1 MTLAQKILQKL
12 WTYKQ
17 PLTKGPEEVGAPVSD
32 LFLWRVSPLWNT
44 YFELINT
51 PKLIDTESGN
61 CQSVY
66 FYFLDLHG
74 SIIKKMTVSLDGNLH
89 KRIDLA
95 PMVSDIDVDAG
106 TFCVFHSDIPESVT
120 LAGSYIAERGYVSYQ
135 YNNSTV
141 RSYVHGNL
149 DAVSLMNDG
158 ALNFL
163 EARSLLR
170 RDYYLQHPLEPGYK
184 YEIVL
189 INPSQ
194 SKQKVE
200 CRIIDIDK
208 NEVEMDL
215 IKLGSGAGHIFKFDI
230 NSTQICR
237 LHIQSHLV
245 MARPLVF
252 KFFNNSL
259 DVFHG

>member
-1 MTLAQKILQKL
+1 MTLAQKIRQKL

-17 PLTKGPEEVGAPVSD
+17 PLTKDPEEVGAPVSD

-61 CQSVY
+61 CQSVK
-66 FYFLDLHG
+66 FYFLDIHG
-74 SIIKKMTVSLDGNLH
+74 SIIKKTTVSLDGNLH

-95 PMVSDIDVDAG
+95 PMVSDLDIDAG

-149 DAVSLMNDG
+149 DAVSLRLDDS
-158 ALNFL
+158 LLFL
-163 EARSLLR
+163 EARSFLPR
-170 RDYYLQHPLEPGYK
+170 AYNLQHPLESGCI
-184 YEIVL
+184 YEFAL
-189 INPSQ
+189 ANPSN
-194 SKQKVE
+194 SKIAIECKVL
-200 CRIIDIDK
+200 DIEGNLIEQDK
-208 NEVEMDL
+208 V
-215 IKLGSGAGHIFKFDI
+215 KLEPGGSHIFKFNI
-230 NSTQICR
+230 TSLHSCR
-237 LHIQSHLV
+237 LNIKSHLV
-245 MARPLVF
+245 MARPLVY
-252 KFFNNSL
+252 KYSNKSL
-259 DVFHG
+259 NVFHG